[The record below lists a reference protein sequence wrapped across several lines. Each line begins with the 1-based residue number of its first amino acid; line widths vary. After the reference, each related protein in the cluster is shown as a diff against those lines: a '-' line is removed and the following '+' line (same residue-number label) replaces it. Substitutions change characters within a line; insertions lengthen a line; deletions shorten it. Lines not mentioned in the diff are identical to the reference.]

1 MQFGQTRRDVLAA
14 VALAGATTLLGA
26 PPLRAEEKQRE
37 TKSLRLFE
45 AKGSI
50 CVAPMRIAG
59 EFLKADGFDVSY
71 VPTATVDTTEA
82 VGRGTLDFGLNF
94 ASSLTAAIDRG
105 VPLTALAGVHAGCF
119 GLFGHSAIRGITDLK
134 GKTVAVEA
142 LGDPA
147 YVFVSMMAAQIGI
160 DPAKDINWVV
170 DPKGKPI
177 ELFIEGKTD
186 AFLGL
191 PPQPQEL
198 RARHVGH
205 LIVDSALDRPWSQYF
220 CCMLY
225 GNAEFVRKNPIA
237 TMRVL
242 RAVLKASDLCAAQPE
257 AAAKTLVDNKV
268 LDDYDRAV
276 EVIRELPYDRWR
288 EYDPEDTM
296 RFYALGLHEA
306 GLVKS
311 APNKVIADGTDW
323 RFLNEVKRG
332 LKG

>member
-1 MQFGQTRRDVLAA
+1 MQFGQTRRDLLAA

-26 PPLRAEEKQRE
+26 PPVRAGEEQRE
-37 TKSLRLFE
+37 TKSLRLYE
-45 AKGSI
+45 AKGNI

-59 EFLKADGFDVSY
+59 ELLKADGFDVSY
-71 VPTATVDTTEA
+71 VPIATTDTTEA

-94 ASSLTAAIDRG
+94 ASSLTTAIDRG

-119 GLFGHSAIRGITDLK
+119 GLFGHAATRGITDLK
-134 GKTVAVEA
+134 GKTVAVVA

-147 YVFVSMMAAQIGI
+147 YMFVSMMAAQIGI

-205 LIVDSALDRPWSQYF
+205 LIVDSTLDRPWSQYF

-268 LDDYDRAV
+268 IDDYDRAV